1 MFLLLGQCASTLM
14 RTEWAGQMKSPDYP
28 SYRKGLDCQWIIKVS
43 DGNIVQ
49 VTFTDLAVRFLHI
62 TRYLLFHAIT
72 SSFLNNGHVVFYFA
86 FEGGI
91 FWQYLPYWVFV
102 KNVGNIILFN

>member
-1 MFLLLGQCASTLM
+1 M

-49 VTFTDLAVRFLHI
+49 VTFTDFAV
-62 TRYLLFHAIT
+62 
-72 SSFLNNGHVVFYFA
+72 SFCYISHYFA
-86 FEGGI
+86 F
-91 FWQYLPYWVFV
+91 FAVD
-102 KNVGNIILFN
+102 

>member
-1 MFLLLGQCASTLM
+1 M

-49 VTFTDLAVRFLHI
+49 VTFTDFAVSFCFYIFHTIAFLQLSPLGR
-62 TRYLLFHAIT
+62 TTFLNLFK
-72 SSFLNNGHVVFYFA
+72 SSFFFKV
-86 FEGGI
+86 
-91 FWQYLPYWVFV
+91 P
-102 KNVGNIILFN
+102 